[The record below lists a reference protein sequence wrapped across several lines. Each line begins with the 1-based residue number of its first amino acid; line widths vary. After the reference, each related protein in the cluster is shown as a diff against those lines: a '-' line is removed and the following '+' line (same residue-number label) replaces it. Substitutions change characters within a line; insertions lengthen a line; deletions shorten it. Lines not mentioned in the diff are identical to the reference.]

1 MRGRRRKLRPRQG
14 RGVLGAGPRRRAGQE
29 GWAALGDADG
39 GEDGVGEGRCFVA
52 APGRSGASGAG
63 AAPVRAAGPER
74 LARGPAAARET
85 RCRGPG
91 VAAATSLPNRR
102 WPAPAYP
109 GQCGARRGPPARLPG
124 AGERRRQRLRARC
137 LPPALHCPDAPAR
150 RRDSAPPR
158 PRPRPRQSALPRL
171 RPGPGRLTAAPAA
184 AAAAAG
190 RGNPGL
196 QCRGAGRRGAGSG
209 STAQPFPAP
218 SRPLSQAPVGR
229 RPEAGALRRPH
240 LPSQAAFPQQPC
252 QEVLSEA
259 PTSC

>member
-1 MRGRRRKLRPRQG
+1 MLCRGAGPQRGKRGRCCPC
-14 RGVLGAGPRRRAGQE
+14 PRRRAG
-29 GWAALGDADG
+29 AA
-39 GEDGVGEGRCFVA
+39 R
-52 APGRSGASGAG
+52 PGPRRGPRDTVPRTRSGGRHLPPQP
-63 AAPVRAAGPER
+63 PV
-74 LARGPAAARET
+74 ARTG
-85 RCRGPG
+85 
-91 VAAATSLPNRR
+91 LPWAVRS
-102 WPAPAYP
+102 A
-109 GQCGARRGPPARLPG
+109 ARRGPPARLPG
-124 AGERRRQRLRARC
+124 AGEQRRQRLRARC

-209 STAQPFPAP
+209 GTAQPSPAP

-259 PTSC
+259 PTS